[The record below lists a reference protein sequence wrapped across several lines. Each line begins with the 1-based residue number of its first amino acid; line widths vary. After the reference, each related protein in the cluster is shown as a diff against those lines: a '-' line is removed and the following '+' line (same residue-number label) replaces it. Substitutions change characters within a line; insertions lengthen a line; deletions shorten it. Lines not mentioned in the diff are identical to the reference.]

1 MAAVTRPSGVTK
13 HARYVDV
20 FKSQAWIDCSIES
33 TRKINPCR
41 AWDVH
46 GNLIASGNYRLE
58 GENRAADGSELR
70 PSEVETYPG
79 HPNLTDIYLF
89 GDHGL
94 IRGKL
99 LIPVNDAGQPLER
112 FEVQTGNER

>member
-1 MAAVTRPSGVTK
+1 MN
-13 HARYVDV
+13 
-20 FKSQAWIDCSIES
+20 S
-33 TRKINPCR
+33 TELLQHNVPLSSLGI
-41 AWDVH
+41 H
-46 GNLIASGNYRLE
+46 GNLIASGNYRLD

-99 LIPVNDAGQPLER
+99 LVPVNDAGSPLSVSKSTKAPMPAR
-112 FEVQTGNER
+112 SN